1 MTDEC
6 ISFRNADAVNQ
17 MAVCPGIA
25 ADSPSSTSD
34 SPQNKEVAV
43 KFYFSEKSWLIY
55 LVKLLN
61 MQGFKDKL

>member
-17 MAVCPGIA
+17 MAVCPGNA

-43 KFYFSEKSWLIY
+43 KFYFSEKS
-55 LVKLLN
+55 
-61 MQGFKDKL
+61 